1 MSFNAEDLKMVNRKC
16 CYLEGGKADGAP
28 CGADAE
34 WELYGSNEPR
44 ELIDACTKHVGELL
58 DDSLETRILPL

>member
-1 MSFNAEDLKMVNRKC
+1 MAKRKC

-44 ELIDACTKHVGELL
+44 EPVDACTKHVGELL
-58 DDSLETRILPL
+58 DDSPSINVVPL

>member
-1 MSFNAEDLKMVNRKC
+1 MADRKC

-28 CGADAE
+28 CQAAAE

-44 ELIDACTKHVGELL
+44 EPTDACTKHVGEVL
-58 DDSLETRILPL
+58 DDSPETRVFPISG